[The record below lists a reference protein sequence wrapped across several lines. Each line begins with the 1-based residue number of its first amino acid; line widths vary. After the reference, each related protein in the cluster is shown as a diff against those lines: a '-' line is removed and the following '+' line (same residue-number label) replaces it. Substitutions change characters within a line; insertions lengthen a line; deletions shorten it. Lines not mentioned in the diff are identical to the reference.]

1 MTSTTYILLSVFL
14 SFFCFVLG
22 LSFWI
27 SRDRALKQ
35 RLDSLGLNPAPVDV
49 ARHGASAW
57 GDMASRMGPLFTRMA
72 SPQESGLV
80 SDLRVRFY
88 NAGLHK
94 ASWLPTFVVAK
105 VFLALLLP
113 ALALGVGGMVGAAS
127 LSWPAIAVLLL
138 LCAVGYYIPNG
149 MLRHWVQ
156 RRQRDIQEAMP
167 DALDLLIICLEAGL
181 GMDPAMRKTGAE
193 LGLRSKALSDEFEMV
208 VLELQ
213 VGASRDLAMKN
224 FASRTGVEEAA
235 VFVATVLQSEHFGS
249 NMADSLRVLSETMRD
264 KRMQRAEE
272 AAAKIP
278 IKLLFPTLFFIFPS
292 IFIVLLGPIAI
303 SIARTLL
310 PTMAGSH

>member
-1 MTSTTYILLSVFL
+1 MASTTYILLSVFV
-14 SFFCFVLG
+14 SFFSFALG
-22 LSFWI
+22 LSYWI
-27 SRDRALKQ
+27 SRDQALKQ
-35 RLDSLGLNPAPVDV
+35 RLSSLGLNPAPADV
-49 ARHGASAW
+49 ARQSASAW
-57 GDMASRMGPLFTRMA
+57 GDMASRMGPLFTRMV

-80 SDLRVRFY
+80 SELRLRFY

-94 ASWLPTFVVAK
+94 ASWLPAFLLAK

-113 ALALGVGGMVGAAS
+113 ALAMGVGGMMGAQS
-127 LSWPAIAVLLL
+127 LSLPLIGALLL

-149 MLRHWVQ
+149 ILSHLVQ
-156 RRQRDIQEAMP
+156 SRQHDIQDAMP

-181 GMDPAMRKTGAE
+181 GMDPAMRKAGAE

-213 VGASRDLAMKN
+213 VGASRDMAMKN

-272 AAAKIP
+272 TAAKIP

-310 PTMAGSH
+310 PTMAGVR

>member
-1 MTSTTYILLSVFL
+1 MSSTTFILLSVFV
-14 SFFCFVLG
+14 SFFCLALG
-22 LSFWI
+22 LGFWV
-27 SRDRALKQ
+27 SRDQALKQ
-35 RLDSLGLNPAPVDV
+35 RLSSLDLGPAPVTL
-49 ARHGASAW
+49 APQGASAW
-57 GDMASRMGPLFTRMA
+57 GEMASRMGPLFTRMV
-72 SPQESGLV
+72 SPQEGGLV

-94 ASWLPTFVVAK
+94 ASWLPAFLSAK

-113 ALALGVGGMVGAAS
+113 AIALGVGGLVGTQSLSTLLVGA
-127 LSWPAIAVLLL
+127 LLL
-138 LCAVGYYIPNG
+138 LCAAGYYLPNG
-149 MLRHWVQ
+149 ILNHWVQ
-156 RRQRDIQEAMP
+156 MRQHDIQDAMP

-181 GMDPAMRKTGAE
+181 GMDPAMRKAGAE
-193 LGLRSKALSDEFEMV
+193 LGLRSKALADEFEMV

-213 VGASRDLAMKN
+213 VGASRDMAMKN

-249 NMADSLRVLSETMRD
+249 NMADSLRVLSETMRT

-272 AAAKIP
+272 TAAKIP
-278 IKLLFPTLFFIFPS
+278 VKLLFPTLFFIFPS

-310 PTMAGSH
+310 PTMAGGR